1 MHAQTQPLRSE
12 DNLSATSMLMV
23 LGTILT
29 WSSAFPAISFGLEH
43 FTPGELSL
51 GRFAVASVCFLL
63 LVAVGII
70 RLPPLRYWPA
80 ITLLGGI
87 GIAGYQLLLGYGM
100 TRVAAGAAA
109 ILIALSPA
117 VTSAL
122 AVWRLGETISRRLL
136 GSLLLAFS
144 GAVVVSLGAGDAFRF
159 EPLALLIF
167 GAVICTSVY
176 FVWQKPLLKHMASLD
191 FTASSIIAG
200 TLLLIPFG
208 LGLPGKLATASG
220 AQLTSII
227 YLGIAPSF
235 IGYLLWNTALS
246 RAPASRVSL
255 FLYAQPLIS
264 GFIAW
269 VWLDQVPTLLTL
281 SGGAILIIGVIL
293 GNTRGKG
300 VS

>member
-1 MHAQTQPLRSE
+1 MHAQTHHPQAADRLT
-12 DNLSATSMLMV
+12 SASLLMV

-51 GRFAVASVCFLL
+51 GRFGVASLCFLL
-63 LVAVGII
+63 LVLLGII
-70 RLPPLRYWPA
+70 RLPPLRHWPA
-80 ITLLGGI
+80 IILLGGI

-100 TRVAAGAAA
+100 TRVAAGAAS

-122 AVWRLGETISRRLL
+122 AVWRLGEQLSRRLI
-136 GSLLLAFS
+136 GSLALAFA
-144 GAVVVSLGAGDAFRF
+144 GAVIVSLGAGESFRF

-191 FTASSIIAG
+191 FTASSILAG
-200 TLLLIPFG
+200 TVLLIPTG
-208 LGLPGKLATASG
+208 LGLPGKLASASS
-220 AQLTSII
+220 AQLASII
-227 YLGIAPSF
+227 YLGVAPSF
-235 IGYLLWNTALS
+235 LGYLLWNTALS
-246 RAPASRVSL
+246 RAPTSRVSL

-269 VWLDQVPTLLTL
+269 LWLGQVPTLLTL
-281 SGGAILIIGVIL
+281 LGGVVLIIGVVL
-293 GNTRGKG
+293 GNTRSKNAD
-300 VS
+300 

>member
-1 MHAQTQPLRSE
+1 MHAQTQPHQPDDS
-12 DNLSATSMLMV
+12 LSTASLIMV

-51 GRFAVASVCFLL
+51 GRFAVASACFLL

-70 RLPPLRYWPA
+70 RLPPLRFWPA

-122 AVWRLGETISRRLL
+122 AVWRLGETLSRRLL
-136 GSLLLAFS
+136 ASLALSFA
-144 GAVVVSLGAGDAFRF
+144 GAVVVSLGAGDSFRI

-200 TLLLIPFG
+200 TVLLVPFG
-208 LGLPGKLATASG
+208 LGLPGKLASASG
-220 AQLTSII
+220 AQLTSLI
-227 YLGIAPSF
+227 YLGVAPSF

-246 RAPASRVSL
+246 RAPTSRVSL
-255 FLYAQPLIS
+255 FLYAQPVIS

-269 VWLDQVPTLLTL
+269 VWLGQVPTVLTL
-281 SGGAILIIGVIL
+281 VGGLVLIAGVVL
-293 GNTRGKG
+293 GNTRSKD
-300 VS
+300 SN